1 MSGRAPHVSE
11 DDVLKWYVRVPFPA
25 LKHCSFRGVEGGNM
39 SDKAPK
45 DQEQKGAEAEVEE
58 FKQELG
64 PFVTAT
70 ETTRM
75 PMAFTDARKADNPII
90 FANDAFLK
98 LTGYDRDEVLAQ
110 SFNFILAGA
119 SEKTLHKVEAAFANP
134 SEAEPEIHY
143 RRKDGSECWATLF
156 VAPVRD
162 ERGEIKQ
169 HFLSLI
175 DTTPYKVAEQHA
187 GLLIDELKHRVKN
200 TLATVQSI
208 VSQAVRS
215 SKDPETVRESIE
227 TRIAALARAHDLLG
241 REQWDGAGLG
251 DVVREILAPYR
262 EAEGRSDRFT
272 VDGENVRLSPRATLS
287 LGLAFNELAANAVK
301 HGAFSNETGKVLI
314 EWTMEDQ
321 PDGQWL
327 CLHWRESGGPTVAMP
342 KRKGFG
348 SRLIEQGLA
357 SELEGKIKLEYR
369 PEGVVCMI
377 FVPAPRAV
385 LDG

>member
-1 MSGRAPHVSE
+1 
-11 DDVLKWYVRVPFPA
+11 
-25 LKHCSFRGVEGGNM
+25 M

-58 FKQELG
+58 FKRELG

-75 PMAFTDARKADNPII
+75 AMAFTDARKADHPII
-90 FANDAFLK
+90 FANDSFLEM
-98 LTGYDRDEVLAQ
+98 TGYDRDEVLAQ

-119 SEKTLHKVEAAFANP
+119 DENTMREVEAAFANP
-134 SEAEPEIHY
+134 SKAEPEIHY

-156 VAPVRD
+156 VAPVKD
-162 ERGEIKQ
+162 ERGEVGQ

-208 VSQAVRS
+208 VSQAVRNS
-215 SKDPETVRESIE
+215 QNPQVVRESIE
-227 TRIAALARAHDLLG
+227 SRIAALSRAHDLLG
-241 REQWDGAGLG
+241 REKWDGAGLG
-251 DVVREILAPYR
+251 DLVREVLAPYQA
-262 EAEGRSDRFT
+262 AEGRTDRFT
-272 VDGENVRLSPRATLS
+272 IEGENIRLSPKATLS
-287 LGLAFNELAANAVK
+287 LGMAFNELAANALK
-301 HGAFSNETGKVLI
+301 YGALSNDAGTISV
-314 EWTMEDQ
+314 EWTMEAQ
-321 PDGQWL
+321 LDGRWL
-327 CLHWRESGGPTVAMP
+327 CLHWREKGGPTVAMP

-357 SELEGKIKLEYR
+357 RELEGKIKLDYL
-369 PEGVVCMI
+369 PKGVVCTI

-385 LDG
+385 LGG